1 MDRDNQKIWNHFRSD
16 VPVNQ
21 PLEIST
27 NYKECFAQCLE
38 PITAP
43 LRPHSAVSGA
53 GGVRTTN
60 QQTSNS
66 SSLVEAP
73 SSSSSKGGG
82 GTFSSSGH
90 HKRSTSSGAQHHL
103 HHPQRCELGLIIQ
116 GPHIYSEIKQWMVS
130 SELWSLWLMYNLFS
144 GQLQGQGVT

>member
-1 MDRDNQKIWNHFRSD
+1 M
-16 VPVNQ
+16 
-21 PLEIST
+21 
-27 NYKECFAQCLE
+27 E

-103 HHPQRCELGLIIQ
+103 HHPQRCEINFLIHSIEKEINIFQ
-116 GPHIYSEIKQWMVS
+116 MIRLTTYKGIEIYNENFTLK
-130 SELWSLWLMYNLFS
+130 NA
-144 GQLQGQGVT
+144 

>member
-103 HHPQRCELGLIIQ
+103 HHPQRCEFGLIIQ
-116 GPHIYSEIKQWMVS
+116 GSHVYYPQKFEA
-130 SELWSLWLMYNLFS
+130 F
-144 GQLQGQGVT
+144 G